1 MIEKIKTK
9 KTVDEYEK
17 QSESQNVIWMC
28 NQSIKDIDEET
39 FVFTKKSTYK
49 QVGVNGEDVIILI
62 DNNGNRSGVHRY
74 WFTSI

>member
-17 QSESQNVIWMC
+17 QLELQNVIWRC
-28 NQSIKDIDEET
+28 NQSIGDIDDET
-39 FVFTKKSTYK
+39 ILFTKQSTYK
-49 QVGVNGEDVIILI
+49 QVGSSGEDVIILI